1 MRECGPVD
9 ILIEED
15 DPGDLMDTETG
26 KRGFGREV
34 KIQDAMFGGSIPFA
48 EPSDVVRIYASLITA
63 RKQVELKSRELDQKL
78 RFMAS
83 QLVKAQEWERERI
96 SRDLHDDLGQSLI
109 VLKLQFQAIAR
120 TMPSDLPGLRKDMD
134 NGINYID
141 AILENVRRIAK
152 DLRPSILDDLGLS
165 VALKNLFNNFRRYYD
180 AEVSYKMDDLNDLF
194 SSERN
199 LLIYRIFQEALTN
212 IAKYAQATKVS
223 INIKLREVEA
233 VFTIMDNGKG
243 FDVNRVLAG
252 DTSTGGLGLS
262 FMQERVNMLG
272 GFLEIWSHQGQGTRL
287 SLIVPFNP

>member
-1 MRECGPVD
+1 
-9 ILIEED
+9 
-15 DPGDLMDTETG
+15 
-26 KRGFGREV
+26 
-34 KIQDAMFGGSIPFA
+34 
-48 EPSDVVRIYASLITA
+48 
-63 RKQVELKSRELDQKL
+63 
-78 RFMAS
+78 
-83 QLVKAQEWERERI
+83 
-96 SRDLHDDLGQSLI
+96 
-109 VLKLQFQAIAR
+109 
-120 TMPSDLPGLRKDMD
+120 
-134 NGINYID
+134 
-141 AILENVRRIAK
+141 
-152 DLRPSILDDLGLS
+152 
-165 VALKNLFNNFRRYYD
+165 
-180 AEVSYKMDDLNDLF
+180 MDDLNDLF

-287 SLIVPFNP
+287 SLIVPFKL